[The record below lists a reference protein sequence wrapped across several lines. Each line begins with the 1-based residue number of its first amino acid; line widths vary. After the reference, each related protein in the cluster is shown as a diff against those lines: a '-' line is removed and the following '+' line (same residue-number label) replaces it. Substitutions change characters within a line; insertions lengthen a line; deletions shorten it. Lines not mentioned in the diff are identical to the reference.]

1 MEMDAKELV
10 FNYLKG
16 IRIEPTENEFG
27 LNFSY
32 KGWNFLLWHDK
43 QDPLFFRLTLP
54 GIFDVTDE
62 NFAEAIMAANNINW
76 KYKVVKA
83 VVYDYE
89 DEHESGASVWMCFE
103 QLLDASPNVDDIV
116 PCAIQS
122 LLDACDDFMKEMTDE

>member
-1 MEMDAKELV
+1 MTAKELV

-32 KGWNFLLWHDK
+32 KGWNFLLWHDE

-103 QLLDASPNVDDIV
+103 QLLDDTPNVDDIV
-116 PCAIQS
+116 PRAIQS
-122 LLDACDDFMKEMTDE
+122 LLGDCDDFMKEMTDE

>member
-1 MEMDAKELV
+1 MNLASISAIKV
-10 FNYLKG
+10 G
-16 IRIEPTENEFG
+16 ISCFGTTNRIR
-27 LNFSY
+27 
-32 KGWNFLLWHDK
+32 
-43 QDPLFFRLTLP
+43 FFRLTLP

-103 QLLDASPNVDDIV
+103 QLLDATPNVDDIV
-116 PCAIQS
+116 PRAIQS
-122 LLDACDDFMKEMTDE
+122 LLGACDDFMKEMTDE

>member
-1 MEMDAKELV
+1 MTAKELV

-16 IRIEPTENEFG
+16 IRIEPAENEFG

-32 KGWNFLLWHDK
+32 KGWNFLLWSDK

-103 QLLDASPNVDDIV
+103 QLLDATPNVDDIV
-116 PCAIQS
+116 PRAIQS